1 MKVVAKPIEVVSW
14 TDKEGNIH
22 PIRFRYENKE
32 EEYVVIKIN
41 RIIYKSLEKL
51 CGNPMM
57 IYRCVT
63 TTGGTERIFE
73 IKYALNTCKWMLFK
87 I

>member
-1 MKVVAKPIEVVSW
+1 MKVVAKPIEVVTW
-14 TDKEGNIH
+14 TDTEGNIH
-22 PIRFRYENKE
+22 PIRFRYQNNE

-41 RIIYKSLEKL
+41 RVLYTSLEKL

-57 IYRCVT
+57 IYRCIT
-63 TTGGTERIFE
+63 TTGGAERVFE